1 MWRYNNSYNNILSNV
16 MSITSAFVLISFS
29 FTIGFILLLI
39 FFFFTLYC
47 ISFHLTH
54 SCRPSCQKHSKHYFQ
69 NHGYSDATF
78 RQTGINTSL
87 HHRHHNQQNNYLKEA
102 RPSSRK
108 IDSFIS
114 CIKVKALENE
124 CAVELMK
131 QQKN

>member
-1 MWRYNNSYNNILSNV
+1 

-29 FTIGFILLLI
+29 FTLGFILLLI
-39 FFFFTLYC
+39 VFFFFTLYR
-47 ISFHLTH
+47 ISFYLTH
-54 SCRPSCQKHSKHYFQ
+54 SCWPSCQKHSKHYFQ
-69 NHGYSDATF
+69 NHGYSHATF
-78 RQTGINTSL
+78 RQTRINTSL
-87 HHRHHNQQNNYLKEA
+87 HHRHHNQQNKYLKEA

-131 QQKN
+131 QEKKLNLIEQWISRWN